1 MTSRNKLLIIGASGH
16 GRVVADIAIKMNRWQ
31 QIAFLDDD
39 EEIQSPIRVK
49 VIGKSNDAFTYINDY
64 DIFVAIGNNKTR
76 EKIQTQLGVAGANIP
91 TLIHPSAIIGEK
103 VEVGIGTVVMAGVVI
118 NCCSST
124 GVGCIVNTG
133 AVIDH
138 DNVIEDYV
146 HISPGTRLAG
156 TVKVGQGSWLGIGS
170 VVSNNVDICSDCKI
184 GAGAVVVKD
193 ITEPGT
199 YVGVPA
205 RRINN
210 DKDSNIGK

>member
-91 TLIHPSAIIGEK
+91 TLIHPSTIIGEK

-118 NCCSST
+118 NCCST
-124 GVGCIVNTG
+124 IGEGCIINTG

-146 HISPGTRLAG
+146 HISPGARLAG
-156 TVKVGQGSWLGIGS
+156 TIKVGQGSWLGIGS
-170 VVSNNVDICSDCKI
+170 VVSNNVNIISGCMI

-205 RRINN
+205 RRV
-210 DKDSNIGK
+210 

>member
-49 VIGKSNDAFTYINDY
+49 VIGKSKDAFTYINDY

-76 EKIQTQLGVAGANIP
+76 EIIQTQLEMAGANIP
-91 TLIHPSAIIGEK
+91 TLIHPSVIIGEK

-118 NCCSST
+118 NCCST
-124 GVGCIVNTG
+124 IGEGCIVNTG

-146 HISPGTRLAG
+146 HISPGARLAG
-156 TVKVGQGSWLGIGS
+156 TVQVGQGSWLGIGS
-170 VVSNNVDICSDCKI
+170 VVSNNVNIVSGCTI
-184 GAGAVVVKD
+184 GAGAVVVRD
-193 ITEPGT
+193 ITELGT

-205 RRINN
+205 GRV
-210 DKDSNIGK
+210 